1 MAPAYCVRKRV
12 TQRRRF
18 KAALR
23 WGAAAALL
31 SLILWLAGPQKLLR
45 TLAGVDPAYFFAA
58 LLFSIASN
66 LVSAVRWAHL
76 ARMLGLQA
84 PTAPL
89 IVFYARGITANSILP
104 GATLSGDMLRGYQ
117 LHRMGNSLLRSGIS
131 VLFDRVSGL
140 WVLTLMSLL
149 AAMLAWSGGESLSG
163 PVWGKSLAVAGV
175 LAAGVLLPFAFI
187 FAHWWSWL
195 PVKKLVSLIDQCVEA
210 MHALLG
216 SPAAMIRLVVLSV
229 GVQVL
234 SITALWLC
242 GFAAGLQVPF
252 VTMAMLAAPIFI
264 MAAIPAGLGGW
275 GTRELAAILLFGALG
290 YSADLAATTG
300 ILYGLCGLAQAILA
314 VPLMMKRFSPEVDK

>member
-1 MAPAYCVRKRV
+1 M

-45 TLAGVDPAYFFAA
+45 TLAGVDPVYFLVA

-84 PTAPL
+84 PTGQM

-149 AAMLAWSGGESLSG
+149 AAMFVWAGGETLGG
-163 PVWGKSLAVAGV
+163 PVWHKSVAVASVLAVGI
-175 LAAGVLLPFAFI
+175 LLPFTLG
-187 FAHWWSWL
+187 FARWWSWL
-195 PVKKLVSLIDQCVEA
+195 PIKKLVSVIDHCVEA

-216 SPAAMIRLVVLSV
+216 SRAAMIQLMGLSV
-229 GVQVL
+229 GVQML

-264 MAAIPAGLGGW
+264 MAAVPAGLGGW

-290 YSADLAATTG
+290 YSADMAATTG

-314 VPLMMKRFSPEVDK
+314 VPLMMKRFNSEGDK